1 MQISNNKLIQTGF
14 EFTPISETLDDCMRW
29 FRNNVDVNIKFG
41 TNEADIGLERSKE
54 LELIDKLKG

>member
-1 MQISNNKLIQTGF
+1 LIQTGF

-29 FRNNVDVNIKFG
+29 FRNNMDANIKFG